1 MSDQKTTHRKY
12 ELKKRAA
19 DMAETRRRITEA
31 AVELHGAVGPA
42 RTTVSAVA
50 KRAGVQRHTVYRYFP
65 TESDLIGACSAHFLA
80 ENPWPDI
87 EAWPAVPD
95 PGERL
100 RRALD
105 ELYAY
110 YERTAAM
117 YNNILRDAELVDAL
131 GRALEHRDAYLARCV
146 AILLSGR
153 PERGRR
159 RGVVE
164 AALAHAIAFETWRS
178 LAVTGGL
185 PRPEVVR
192 LAAALVGAAAV

>member
-31 AVELHGAVGPA
+31 AVELHGTVGPA

-65 TESDLIGACSAHFLA
+65 TESDLIGACSTHFWA

-87 EAWPAVPD
+87 EAWTAVPD

-131 GRALEHRDAYLARCV
+131 GRALEHRDAFLARCV
-146 AILLSGR
+146 AILLAGR
-153 PERGRR
+153 AERGRR

-192 LAAALVGAAAV
+192 LAAALVAAAAV